1 MDVVLRS
8 EKVIL
13 RPIEEDD
20 TDNIV
25 KWRNNKEVSEKFIYR
40 EAFTRESQIL
50 WMNGKV
56 KTGEVVQFII
66 HSVEDDIDIGS
77 IYIRDIDMSKKE
89 AEYGIFIGEDVS
101 RGKGLGVESIRLMIK
116 YAFDG
121 LQLDRIILRVY
132 KDNIPS
138 IKSNEKAGFKI
149 VSEIRDVV
157 SSDGKKADM
166 YIMEATKSVHNDAG
180 TQ

>member
-1 MDVVLRS
+1 MDKILRG

-13 RPIEEDD
+13 RPIELED
-20 TDNIV
+20 TDNII

-40 EAFTRESQIL
+40 ETFTRESHL
-50 WMNGKV
+50 YWMNNKV
-56 KTGEVVQFII
+56 KTGEVIQFII
-66 HSVEDDIDIGS
+66 HSVEDNIDVGS
-77 IYIRDIDMSKKE
+77 IYMRDIDMSKKE

-101 RGKGLGVESIRLMIK
+101 RGRGLGIESIKLMLK
-116 YAFDG
+116 YAFEE
-121 LQLDRIILRVY
+121 LLLDRVTLRVY

-138 IKSNEKAGFKI
+138 IKSHEKAGFKI

-166 YIMEATKSVHNDAG
+166 YIMEVTKSVHNDAG